1 MKFVFKEWEKRL
13 AVCNGCE
20 HSHPILG
27 QITCGTP
34 LMGETIIVDDKKVS
48 MPFPYMIT
56 PYGSFDSK
64 IVSLSDR
71 ITLCKL
77 SKKVHF

>member
-34 LMGETIIVDDKKVS
+34 LMGETIIVDDKKVKLCGCV
-48 MPFPYMIT
+48 MALAT
-56 PYGSFDSK
+56 KVESK
-64 IVSLSDR
+64 TCPLN
-71 ITLCKL
+71 KW
-77 SKKVHF
+77 KK